1 MSQPAT
7 PPRYPEVPDVP
18 GALPRARLAEVASS
32 RFAVWQNPAD
42 HDLLAAAIT
51 LNSKPSVGLA
61 LSVGAPM
68 EVRDEASLLYV
79 VISTFHDHR
88 TQEEIAQGIGGSS
101 QECVEWLDFL
111 VDHARFPANHLDK
124 AAPILLTEAVRF
136 GNIPAL
142 DWLVSR
148 GVSLDIHSPQ
158 HPDGSLLIQAAKL
171 PMAGAALD
179 WLLPR
184 LPGQINAPD
193 GDGMTPLL
201 AAVDAWH
208 EDVVNKL
215 LACGADMGASTIRQQ
230 NALHFASSAI
240 MPDERRADF
249 VHTILSQVPPHLL
262 PVLKSQ
268 PDTRGYL
275 PIHEA
280 AMDSFGVDWKA
291 LAPDGDVDRFSP
303 VGVHMGDGDDA
314 LMVDQVSPLGI
325 AFAMGNT
332 KGAKELIDSGARLD
346 RLSASGHTGWHFLT
360 GLSMGGSTRDRHA
373 LRDLS
378 KLLLRA
384 GISPEQTT
392 DNGIH
397 PRAFTCSPP
406 FDDFLVRIRQRA
418 LSKMVSAKPVS
429 SPVPR
434 RPPGL

>member
-1 MSQPAT
+1 MPQPAPT
-7 PPRYPEVPDVP
+7 PRYPEVPNVP
-18 GALPRARLAEVASS
+18 GALSRDRLANVALS
-32 RFAVWQNPAD
+32 RFAVWQYPTD
-42 HDLLAAAIT
+42 HDLLAAAIA
-51 LNSKPSVGLA
+51 LNSKPSVELA

-68 EVRDEASLLYV
+68 EVRDEASLLHF
-79 VISTFHDHR
+79 VIRTFHDHR
-88 TQEEIAQGIGGSS
+88 TQEEIDQNIGGSS

-111 VDHARFPANHLDK
+111 VDHARFPVNHLGM

-148 GVSLDIHSPQ
+148 GVSLDIHPPQ
-158 HPDGSLLIQAAKL
+158 HPDGSLLIQAAGL

-184 LPGQINAPD
+184 LPGQINTPD
-193 GDGMTPLL
+193 RAGMTPLL

-208 EDVVNKL
+208 EDVLNKL
-215 LACGADMGASTIRQQ
+215 LARGADMGASTIRQQ
-230 NALHFASSAI
+230 NALHFASLAI

-249 VHTILSQVPPHLL
+249 VHTILSRVPPHLL

-268 PDTRGYL
+268 PDANGYL
-275 PIHEA
+275 PIHKA
-280 AMDSFGVDWKA
+280 SMNSFGVDWKA

-303 VGVHMGDGDDA
+303 PGVHMGDGDDA
-314 LMVDQVSPLGI
+314 LMIDQVSPLGI

-332 KGAKELIDSGARLD
+332 KGAKELITSGARLD
-346 RLSASGHTGWHFLT
+346 RLSASGHTGWHFLA
-360 GLSMGGSTRDRHA
+360 GLSMGGSTRYRHA

-397 PRAFTCSPP
+397 PRAFPCSPP
-406 FDDFLVRIRQRA
+406 FDDFLVRLRQRN
-418 LSKMVSAKPVS
+418 LSKMAPALTDGS
-429 SPVPR
+429 SVPR
-434 RPPGL
+434 RTPGL